1 MTIKELYDYAKEK
14 DLENCNLL
22 LNYYTGDPDYD
33 LYQKKLDISS
43 LVRCGND
50 ITFDLELKE

>member
-14 DLENCNLL
+14 GAENCNLL

-33 LYQKKLDISS
+33 LYQKKLDTSS

-50 ITFDLELKE
+50 ITFDLEVSR